1 MSTAARRRRFEAAT
15 VTAKSK
21 RDSVVAQRRSILS
34 RVGDDPKMTRVVA
47 KNIGETVSAVE
58 VRTLFSQVGGKVKR
72 VNAILGESGTGTYEI
87 DFYDASSARAALS
100 LDQRTVDG
108 RRISVSLASEDKKQP
123 TRLLSKALEKI
134 KNAPVKTTPRKQPE
148 PVVVDLSKAF
158 GQDQAEKKK
167 KKKKKNATAVR
178 SSPKSTPPNKSTRN
192 KKKKTVQIIT
202 AL

>member
-1 MSTAARRRRFEAAT
+1 M
-15 VTAKSK
+15 TAKSK

-158 GQDQAEKKK
+158 GQDQAEKNK

-202 AL
+202 AF